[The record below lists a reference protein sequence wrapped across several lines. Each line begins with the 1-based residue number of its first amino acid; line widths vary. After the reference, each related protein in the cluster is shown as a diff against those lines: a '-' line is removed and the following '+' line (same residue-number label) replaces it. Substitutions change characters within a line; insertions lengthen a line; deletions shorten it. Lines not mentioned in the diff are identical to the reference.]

1 MGRFRWRLLRLL
13 ALGPVIVFV
22 ATACSRDIFDVD
34 VDLASHAFEAD
45 FGPSMG
51 TIPTVPCDSTMPGP
65 CSTGMVIA
73 VAAST
78 VPTDVTVTAACDATT
93 SRCYAAARARLA
105 YEVDVLQDDAFVTK
119 VERGATSFVRV
130 LDIAYTIPKNTLTFA
145 IPHVDV
151 YVGPV
156 GTATETDTGVVLL
169 DSIPPIAAGA
179 SFSDEPRH
187 LTVAD
192 GSPARA
198 LIESNIQART
208 PFVLVVVAA
217 PRLEAGAPV
226 PGGAFEIDTFPKVR
240 VGLPR

>member
-13 ALGPVIVFV
+13 ALAPGLVV
-22 ATACSRDIFDVD
+22 AASACARDVFDVD
-34 VDLASHAFEAD
+34 VDLTPHAFEAD

-51 TIPTVPCDSTMPGP
+51 TIPTVPCGTTMPGV
-65 CSTGMVIA
+65 CSMGTVID

-119 VERGATSFVRV
+119 AERGATSFVRV
-130 LDIAYTIPKNTLTFA
+130 LDLGYTIPKNTLTFA
-145 IPHVDV
+145 LPHVDV
-151 YVGPV
+151 YVGPA
-156 GTATETDTGVVLL
+156 GTATETDAGVVLV
-169 DSIPPIAAGA
+169 DSIPTVAAGA
-179 SFSDEPRH
+179 SFSGERRH
-187 LTVAD
+187 LTMAD

-198 LIESNIQART
+198 LIESNIAART